1 MNEVNK
7 SQNKKH
13 WHIIIYVSTAFF
25 AIYGGLSLI
34 YLATNKYLFQG
45 YGLFTNDQPYL
56 YMLVV
61 SLFSLFFV
69 FFAFISSTKN
79 IVKDF
84 RFLIPKALKNMIFIF
99 YVLVFI
105 YACIDYVN
113 RYSLF
118 SLSLNIANINA
129 SMSQLGYDVA
139 HSDGKLSYTL
149 ISIFPF
155 LLLFYNY
162 DKNKRI
168 KIFSFFLFS
177 ISLFILIISG
187 RKEQL

>member
-1 MNEVNK
+1 MVYL
-7 SQNKKH
+7 QT
-13 WHIIIYVSTAFF
+13 I
-25 AIYGGLSLI
+25 SLI
-34 YLATNKYLFQG
+34 CICLL
-45 YGLFTNDQPYL
+45 
-56 YMLVV
+56 LVYFHCF
-61 SLFSLFFV
+61 L

-149 ISIFPF
+149 ISLF
-155 LLLFYNY
+155 LFFYY
-162 DKNKRI
+162 FIVMI
-168 KIFSFFLFS
+168 KIK
-177 ISLFILIISG
+177 G
-187 RKEQL
+187 

>member
-69 FFAFISSTKN
+69 F
-79 IVKDF
+79 
-84 RFLIPKALKNMIFIF
+84 
-99 YVLVFI
+99 
-105 YACIDYVN
+105 
-113 RYSLF
+113 
-118 SLSLNIANINA
+118 
-129 SMSQLGYDVA
+129 
-139 HSDGKLSYTL
+139 
-149 ISIFPF
+149 
-155 LLLFYNY
+155 LLLS
-162 DKNKRI
+162 RLL
-168 KIFSFFLFS
+168 KILSKTLGF
-177 ISLFILIISG
+177 
-187 RKEQL
+187 